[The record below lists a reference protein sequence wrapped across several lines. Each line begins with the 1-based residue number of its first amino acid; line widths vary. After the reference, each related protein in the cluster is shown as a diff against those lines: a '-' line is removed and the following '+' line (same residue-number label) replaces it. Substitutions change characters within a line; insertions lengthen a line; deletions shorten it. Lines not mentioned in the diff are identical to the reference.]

1 VSLVDQIS
9 LGVLTNS
16 VSRDAVEVA
25 IGLHGKQPKRRGGT
39 LPAHVMMYFVVAM
52 ALFSDADYEA
62 VMAKLAGPLR
72 LWKSWDPSWRLPTS
86 GGIAQ
91 ARQKLGFEPVKTL
104 FERIAVPVASRLTL
118 GAFCARRRLVSM
130 DGMVFDLPDT
140 EDNAAE
146 FGKPSGGVFP
156 QARAVTLTECGSH
169 VSLGA
174 HIGPVAGKGTGER
187 SAAKELLRLLDPG
200 MMLICDQGFYSFELW
215 CQAADTGA
223 DLLWRLGDIMD
234 LPIVA
239 RCGDGSYVT
248 VLFAPGTPAKTR
260 AALLEDAGAGRELDP
275 DRARLARVVEYD
287 IPGRGSGDLFCL
299 LTTILDPHDA
309 AAGVLAHAYQE
320 RWEHEGANKEI
331 KTALRGP
338 GKILRSKSPDMVYQE
353 IYGYLIAHYA
363 VSALICQAAAETG
376 IDPDRVKFTRTV
388 RLIRDTIA
396 GPDSFSP

>member
-1 VSLVDQIS
+1 MVDQIS

-16 VSRDAVEVA
+16 VSRDAVEAA

-52 ALFSDADYEA
+52 ALFADADYEA
-62 VMAKLAGPLR
+62 VIRKLVGPLR
-72 LWKSWDPSWRLPTS
+72 LWRSWDPSWRLPTS
-86 GGIAQ
+86 GGITQ

-118 GAFCARRRLVSM
+118 GGFCARRRLVSM

-140 EDNAAE
+140 EDNTAE

-156 QARAVTLTECGSH
+156 QARVVTLTECGSH

-174 HIGPVAGKGTGER
+174 HIGPVVGKGTGER
-187 SAAKELLRLLDPG
+187 SAAKELVGLLTPG
-200 MMLICDQGFYSFELW
+200 MMVICDQGFYSFELW
-215 CQAADTGA
+215 CQAAGTGA

-234 LPIVA
+234 LPIVR

-260 AALLEDAGAGRELDP
+260 AALLTQAKTGHQPDP
-275 DRARLARVVEYD
+275 DRARLVRVIEYD
-287 IPGRGSGDLFCL
+287 IPDRGDGDLICL
-299 LTTILDPHDA
+299 LTTIVDPYEA
-309 AAGVLAHAYQE
+309 AAGILAQAYQQ

-331 KTALRGP
+331 KTQLRGP
-338 GKILRSKSPDMVYQE
+338 GKILRSKTPDMVRQE

-363 VSALICQAAAETG
+363 ISALICQAATETG

-388 RLIRDTIA
+388 RLIRDTVA
-396 GPDSFSP
+396 GPDGFPP